1 MHIKTYVPSLAEL
14 NKLQVKQIVHCVNS
28 KKIIHKQQRSYSMVL
43 LNATYTVCTNRT
55 STRQTFSKSIIK
67 GFSQSSKNS
76 RDKWG

>member
-43 LNATYTVCTNRT
+43 LNAT
-55 STRQTFSKSIIK
+55 
-67 GFSQSSKNS
+67 
-76 RDKWG
+76 